1 MKPGKCPIEQKRFEA
16 YNYWIQ
22 NFPKLTWRGAS
33 LLSYFESLISKGAL
47 YKPKLTFDSVS
58 VTSFN
63 DYLYVSTYKKGLK
76 TYQVK
81 TRTFTSVCLDSKQLR
96 VQCKWTL
103 SSLEVVSLVWANF
116 TFMNN
121 VSYYNIQ
128 FNMSSLLPIGVSFSN
143 GFDVI
148 FIYKIFMF
156 VYIMSISF
164 RTVVKDKNGL
174 NMFQYFWYTPWYVD
188 RRVEMFD
195 FNTNTKLSL
204 DQGALY
210 IFSDVN
216 QLKKSTGVLIDGF
229 KNSVITSRR
238 RRRDASLTS
247 SQCDTVCDRLLNP
260 KSILVSSSKANDK
273 FSSCVS
279 QCNQ

>member
-22 NFPKLTWRGAS
+22 NYPKLTWRGAS
-33 LLSYFESLISKGAL
+33 LLSYLESLISKGTL

-58 VTSFN
+58 VSSFN

-76 TYQVK
+76 SYQVK

-103 SSLEVVSLVWANF
+103 STLEVVSLVWANF

-143 GFDVI
+143 GFDFIFNMIVYII
-148 FIYKIFMF
+148 FIH
-156 VYIMSISF
+156 
-164 RTVVKDKNGL
+164 L
-174 NMFQYFWYTPWYVD
+174 
-188 RRVEMFD
+188 
-195 FNTNTKLSL
+195 
-204 DQGALY
+204 
-210 IFSDVN
+210 
-216 QLKKSTGVLIDGF
+216 
-229 KNSVITSRR
+229 
-238 RRRDASLTS
+238 
-247 SQCDTVCDRLLNP
+247 
-260 KSILVSSSKANDK
+260 
-273 FSSCVS
+273 SCVLF
-279 QCNQ
+279 